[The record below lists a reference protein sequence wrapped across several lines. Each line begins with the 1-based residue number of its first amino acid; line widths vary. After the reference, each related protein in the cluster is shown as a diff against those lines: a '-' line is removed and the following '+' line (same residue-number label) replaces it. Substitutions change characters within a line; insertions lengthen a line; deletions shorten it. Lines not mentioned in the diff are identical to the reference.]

1 MFMREKAWIRIINKK
16 QVKKGLFQK
25 SSNSSK
31 INTNTTENN
40 QKSLNKTSNNTQ
52 SVSDSQMSRYI
63 TFYQQYHDVDK
74 LIALVSQDHS
84 ANETQ
89 KIVNQIC
96 GKY

>member
-1 MFMREKAWIRIINKK
+1 MREKAWIRIINKK

-84 ANETQ
+84 DNETQ